1 MLAVDF
7 PLLEEAFNDSL
18 DESLVIAED
27 TEFLTVVVDFHA
39 FTEFISEEQWVLYLR
54 FWNNFYVLAN
64 YEIKKCFYLVSDVG
78 RCEIACKSIDIV
90 GDFFFILFV
99 FFLLSLD

>member
-54 FWNNFYVLAN
+54 F
-64 YEIKKCFYLVSDVG
+64 
-78 RCEIACKSIDIV
+78 
-90 GDFFFILFV
+90 
-99 FFLLSLD
+99 